1 MSAYTFIILV
11 LIGLVAGVIAGM
23 LGIGG
28 GLIIVPAL
36 IYFAGF
42 REHEAIGTSLAVLL
56 PPIGLFA
63 SYNFYMKGYVNV
75 KYALIIAVTFMLA
88 SYFSSK
94 FTVNLPE
101 NIVRKSFSIFLFLVA
116 IKMFFSRW

>member
-1 MSAYTFIILV
+1 MISYIYVILV
-11 LIGLVAGVIAGM
+11 LIGLIAGIIAGM
-23 LGIGG
+23 FGIGG

-42 REHEAIGTSLAVLL
+42 REHEAIGTSLAVML

-63 SYNFYMKGYVNV
+63 AYNYYMKGYVNI
-75 KYALIIAVTFMLA
+75 KYAMIIAVTFMLA

-94 FTVNLPE
+94 LTVNIPE
-101 NIVRKSFSIFLFLVA
+101 NIVRRLFSVFLILVA
-116 IKMFFSRW
+116 IKMWFSK

>member
-1 MSAYTFIILV
+1 MNTMTFVILV
-11 LIGLVAGVIAGM
+11 LIGLVAGVLGG
-23 LGIGG
+23 LFGIGG

-42 REHEAIGTSLAVLL
+42 GEHEAIGTSLAVLL

-63 SYNFYMKGYVNV
+63 AYNYYVSGYINIR
-75 KYALIIAVTFMLA
+75 YALIIAVAFMVA

-94 FTVNLPE
+94 LTINLPE
-101 NIVRKSFSIFLFLVA
+101 NFVRKGFSIFLLLIA
-116 IKMFFSRW
+116 IKMFFSK

>member
-1 MSAYTFIILV
+1 MSINTFIILV
-11 LIGLVAGVIAGM
+11 LIGLTAGLFGGM

-28 GLIIVPAL
+28 GLIIIPAL

-42 REHEAIGTSLAVLL
+42 SEHQAIGTSLAVML

-63 SYNFYMKGYVNV
+63 AYNYYISGHVNV
-75 KYALIIAVTFMLA
+75 KYALIIAVVFMIG

-94 FTVNLPE
+94 IAVNMPE
-101 NIVRKSFSIFLFLVA
+101 NVIRKIFSVFLFIIA
-116 IKMFFSRW
+116 IKMFFSK

>member
-1 MSAYTFIILV
+1 MSTYTFIILV
-11 LIGLVAGVIAGM
+11 LIGSISGIIAGM
-23 LGIGG
+23 FGIGG

-36 IYFAGF
+36 IYFAGV

-63 SYNFYMKGYVNV
+63 AYNYYLKGYVNV
-75 KYALIIAVTFMLA
+75 KYALIIAVTFMIA

-94 FTVNLPE
+94 LTLGIPE
-101 NIVRKSFSIFLFLVA
+101 NIVRRLFSIFLILIA
-116 IKMFFSRW
+116 IKMWFSK

>member
-1 MSAYTFIILV
+1 MSAYTYIILV
-11 LIGLVAGVIAGM
+11 LIGLIAGIIAGM
-23 LGIGG
+23 FGIGG

-63 SYNFYMKGYVNV
+63 AYNYYTKGYVNL
-75 KYALIIAVTFMLA
+75 KYALIIAATFMIA

-94 FTVNLPE
+94 LTISLPE
-101 NIVRKSFSIFLFLVA
+101 NMVRKLFSIFLVLVA
-116 IKMFFSRW
+116 IKMWFSK

>member
-1 MSAYTFIILV
+1 MNAYTIIILV
-11 LIGLVAGVIAGM
+11 LIGLISGIIAGM
-23 LGIGG
+23 FGIGG

-63 SYNFYMKGYVNV
+63 AYNYYIKGYVNI
-75 KYALIIAVTFMLA
+75 KYALIIAVAFMLA

-94 FTVNLPE
+94 LTVNIPA
-101 NIVRKSFSIFLFLVA
+101 NIIRRLFSIFLVLVA
-116 IKMFFSRW
+116 IKMWFSK